1 MGFLKGRVAA
11 VIVGPNRKGR
21 LWLASLLIVVAA
33 VAALDR
39 PLAEP
44 SLGWRF
50 VIAPDA
56 GISAVPLRP
65 GLVPLHDVTAL
76 QAGGERVPLNAA
88 LVIESAA
95 FHNTHSQQNAFF
107 AAHERLWRLLQAPEV
122 EIVHAG
128 GIARTQPTSRELHE
142 LGPRFWFPWL
152 VALLS
157 ASVGLGIWVYQP
169 RNSATACYL
178 IASGAYALGMLVCA
192 SWGSRLL
199 TQPPQAWEALHVAS
213 RFASF
218 LVLAGLCALLWLHPR
233 RLGGS
238 WLLWLLAAAIGLSV
252 AADAGQWSDAFVL
265 THRLPM
271 VAAGTLLGAVY
282 ALQWRATRADAA
294 QRAQIKW
301 FGLLLAAGLSA
312 AFISYV
318 VGATGRIIAVPQ
330 VYGMGIVALL
340 FLGLVPLV
348 TRVGLFRLEGWW
360 PRAWLWFLGGLLV
373 VALDLI
379 LVTALDWGADLAFSV
394 ALALAGWLYF
404 PLRQALWQR
413 LAQGSLP
420 ETRQLLPHILELVTQ
435 GHGDPARLAPLWR
448 RLWDT
453 VFQPLHTREAAA
465 GSAAGI
471 GEDGRML
478 RVAAGSFV
486 QMLELE
492 LPERGGR
499 LFNPADAKRAR
510 EICEL
515 VQQALAASEAY
526 ERGTREERRR
536 IASDLHDDLGAQL
549 LTIAQVSR
557 QAHDTERVA
566 GMARRA
572 LEEMRLA
579 VRGLAGDAAAA
590 QDVLADW
597 RAECVSRLDAAGWQ
611 AGWHAEEPPAGLVLP
626 ARTRMQLTRVLR
638 EAVSNAIRH
647 SGGRRCQ
654 VRIGFAED
662 NMHVEVEDDGRG
674 LPESAFGHGAGH
686 GLPNIERRVRSLGG
700 RHGFEPAEAGGT
712 RLKLEIPLAVR
723 SANIDAL

>member
-1 MGFLKGRVAA
+1 MKRALAA
-11 VIVGPNRKGR
+11 MLVGPNRRGR
-21 LWLASLLIVVAA
+21 LWLASLLIALAA
-33 VAALDR
+33 VATLYRA
-39 PLAEP
+39 LAEP

-50 VIAPDA
+50 VLAPDA
-56 GISAVPLRP
+56 SISAVPLRE
-65 GLVPLHDVTAL
+65 GRAPLHGVTAL
-76 QAGGERVPLNAA
+76 HAQGEQVPLDAS
-88 LVIESAA
+88 LLIESAA
-95 FHNTHSQQNAFF
+95 FHNTYTRQNAFF
-107 AAHERLWRLLQAPEV
+107 AAHERIWRMLQGPQV
-122 EIVHAG
+122 EIFHAG
-128 GIARTQPTSRELHE
+128 GVALEQPAPRELGE

-169 RNSATACYL
+169 RGSATFCYL
-178 IASGAYALGMLVCA
+178 LASGAYALAMLGGA
-192 SWGSRLL
+192 TWGSRLL
-199 TQPPQAWEALHVAS
+199 TQPPQGWLALHLAS
-213 RFASF
+213 RLFSF
-218 LVLAGLCALLWLHPR
+218 VVLGALCALLWLHPR
-233 RLGGS
+233 RLGGR
-238 WLLWLLAAAIGLSV
+238 WLLWLLAIGTVTAV
-252 AADAGQWSDAFVL
+252 AADAGQWSDAFAL

-271 VAAGTLLGAVY
+271 VATCTLLGVVY

-301 FGLLLAAGLSA
+301 FGLLLAVGLSA
-312 AFISYV
+312 AFVSYV

-348 TRVGLFRLEGWW
+348 TRVGLFRLEAWW

-373 VALDLI
+373 VALDLF
-379 LVTALDWGADLAFSV
+379 LVAVLDWGADLAASV
-394 ALALAGWLYF
+394 ALALAGWVYF

-420 ETRQLLPHILELVTQ
+420 ETRQLLPRILELVTH
-435 GHGDPARLAPLWR
+435 GHADPARLDPLWQ

-453 VFQPLHTREAAA
+453 VFQPLHTRAAA
-465 GSAAGI
+465 SGSVAGI
-471 GEDGRML
+471 SDDGRLL
-478 RVAAGSFV
+478 RVAGGPFV
-486 QMLELE
+486 QALELE
-492 LPERGGR
+492 LPERGAR
-499 LFNPADAKRAR
+499 LFNPADAKRAQ

-515 VQQALAASEAY
+515 VQQGLAASEAY

-557 QAHDTERVA
+557 RGQDADSVA

-597 RAECVSRLDAAGWQ
+597 RAECVERLDAAGWQ
-611 AGWHAEEPPAGLVLP
+611 VVWHAQDPPTGLVFP

-654 VRIGFAED
+654 LRIVFDGGSMRIA
-662 NMHVEVEDDGRG
+662 VEDDGRG
-674 LPESAFGHGAGH
+674 LAVGTARQGGGH

-700 RHGFEPAEAGGT
+700 RHGFEAAEGGGT
-712 RLKLEIPLAVR
+712 RLTLEVPLAVR

>member
-1 MGFLKGRVAA
+1 MGFLKGWVAA

-21 LWLASLLIVVAA
+21 LALASLLIVAAA
-33 VAALDR
+33 VAALYR

-50 VIAPDA
+50 VVAPDA
-56 GISAVPLRP
+56 GISAVPLRA
-65 GLVPLHDVTAL
+65 GLVPLHGVTAL
-76 QAGGERVPLNAA
+76 QAGGERLPLDAA
-88 LVIESAA
+88 LLIESAA
-95 FHNTHSQQNAFF
+95 FHNTSTQQNAFF
-107 AAHERLWRLLQAPEV
+107 AAHERLWRMLQAPQV

-128 GIARTQPTSRELHE
+128 GVAPARPAPRDLDE
-142 LGPRFWFPWL
+142 LGLRFWFPWL

-169 RNSATACYL
+169 RSSATACYL
-178 IASGAYALGMLVCA
+178 LASSAYGFAMLCGA

-199 TQPPQAWEALHVAS
+199 TQPPHGWLALHLAS

-233 RLGGS
+233 RLGGN
-238 WLLWLLAAAIGLSV
+238 WLLWLLAAGIVLAV
-252 AADAGQWSDAFVL
+252 AADAGQWSDAFAL

-271 VAAGTLLGAVY
+271 VATGTLLGAVY

-301 FGLLLAAGLSA
+301 FGLLLAAGLSS
-312 AFISYV
+312 AFVSYV
-318 VGATGRIIAVPQ
+318 VGATGRIIAIPQ
-330 VYGMGIVALL
+330 VFGMGIVALL

-348 TRVGLFRLEGWW
+348 TRVGLFRLESWW

-373 VALDLI
+373 VALDLV
-379 LVTALDWGADLAFSV
+379 LVTVLDWGADLAFSV

-413 LAQGSLP
+413 LANGSLP
-420 ETRQLLPHILELVTQ
+420 ETRQLLPQILELVTQ
-435 GHGDPARLAPLWR
+435 GHGDPARLNPSWR
-448 RLWDT
+448 RLWDS
-453 VFQPLHTREAAA
+453 VFQPLHMREATRAAA
-465 GSAAGI
+465 GIAQ
-471 GEDGRML
+471 DGRTL
-478 RVAAGSFV
+478 RVAAGPFV
-486 QMLELE
+486 QVLELE

-499 LFNPADAKRAR
+499 LFNPADAKRAQ

-515 VQQALAASEAY
+515 VQQGLAASEAY

-549 LTIAQVSR
+549 LTIVQVSR
-557 QAHDTERVA
+557 EAQDTERVA

-572 LEEMRLA
+572 LEEMRLS

-611 AGWHAEEPPAGLVLP
+611 TAWQADEPPPGLVLP

-654 VRIGFAED
+654 VRIGFDA
-662 NMHVEVEDDGRG
+662 NGMHIEVEDDGRG
-674 LPESAFGHGAGH
+674 LAGGASQQGGGH

-700 RHGFEPAEAGGT
+700 RHGFERPDGGGT
-712 RLKLEIPLAVR
+712 RLKLEIPLAMR